1 MKKVFIFFVSIALL
15 SASLRGVNAQTP
27 SPEGSEVIPTQTAP
41 TEIPKDEYFQAK
53 VVKVEDASVE
63 DQGVT
68 QPIQKVTLE
77 ITTGSE
83 KGKTLEVNHGELFSI
98 TEDQKVSAGETIVL
112 TKTFGPTGELYY
124 ITDQYRI
131 TPMFIL
137 FGLFFVLVVIFGRL
151 KGVLSILGLLL
162 SLVILSN
169 YVVPQILA
177 GANPLTTSLIGALAI
192 AVLSIYLAHGLSK
205 RTTIALASTVITLCI
220 AAVLSLI
227 YVELTSLTGTGS
239 EEAIFLRMGP
249 LGSIDLR
256 GLLLGGIIIGT
267 LGILDDI
274 TISQTS
280 VIVELK
286 NANSKLHWKK
296 LFSGGIAVGRDHV
309 SSLVNT
315 LALAYVGASFPLL
328 LLFSFSKDI
337 PSWLTINSE
346 FIAEE
351 MVRTLVGSTA
361 LILAVPISTFLAAY
375 FLGRSTPQVVPAKVT
390 TKTKKAKK
398 STSKKKTS

>member
-1 MKKVFIFFVSIALL
+1 
-15 SASLRGVNAQTP
+15 
-27 SPEGSEVIPTQTAP
+27 
-41 TEIPKDEYFQAK
+41 
-53 VVKVEDASVE
+53 
-63 DQGVT
+63 
-68 QPIQKVTLE
+68 
-77 ITTGSE
+77 
-83 KGKTLEVNHGELFSI
+83 
-98 TEDQKVSAGETIVL
+98 
-112 TKTFGPTGELYY
+112 
-124 ITDQYRI
+124 
-131 TPMFIL
+131 
-137 FGLFFVLVVIFGRL
+137 
-151 KGVLSILGLLL
+151 
-162 SLVILSN
+162 
-169 YVVPQILA
+169 
-177 GANPLTTSLIGALAI
+177 
-192 AVLSIYLAHGLSK
+192 
-205 RTTIALASTVITLCI
+205 
-220 AAVLSLI
+220 
-227 YVELTSLTGTGS
+227 
-239 EEAIFLRMGP
+239 MGP

>member
-1 MKKVFIFFVSIALL
+1 MKKVFIVFL
-15 SASLRGVNAQTP
+15 SAMMLLVSTSSVGAQTP
-27 SPEGSEVIPTQTAP
+27 EPELIQSQTLP

-63 DQGVT
+63 TQGVT
-68 QPIQKVTLE
+68 QPVQKVTLQILE
-77 ITTGSE
+77 GSE
-83 KGKTLEVNHGELFSI
+83 KGKTMEVNHGELFSI
-98 TEDQKVSAGETIVL
+98 TEDQKVSVGETIVL

-131 TPMFIL
+131 TPLLLI

-151 KGVLSILGLLL
+151 KGVLSILGLLA
-162 SLVILSN
+162 SLLILSN

-177 GANPLTTSLIGALAI
+177 GANPLTTSLIGALII

-205 RTTIALASTVITLCI
+205 RTTIALAATVITLCI
-220 AAVLSLI
+220 AAVLSMA

-280 VIVELK
+280 VIVELRK
-286 NANSKLHWKK
+286 ANAKLHWRQLYK
-296 LFSGGIAVGRDHV
+296 SGIAVGRDHV

-328 LLFSFSKDI
+328 LLFSFSRDI
-337 PSWLTINSE
+337 PFWLTLNSE

-361 LILAVPISTFLAAY
+361 LILAVPISTLFAAY
-375 FLGRSTPQVVPAKVT
+375 FLGKTSQQVVPAKVT

-398 STSKKKTS
+398 PTFKKKTS